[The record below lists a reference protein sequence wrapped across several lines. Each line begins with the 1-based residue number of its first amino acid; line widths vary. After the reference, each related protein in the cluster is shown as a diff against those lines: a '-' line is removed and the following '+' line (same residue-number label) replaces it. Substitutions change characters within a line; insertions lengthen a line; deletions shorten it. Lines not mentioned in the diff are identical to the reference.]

1 MSGLRKNTSQPAFK
15 TRLVICY
22 QARHRVLQADLTEKQ
37 ACELWKIV
45 ADEAAAAEGET
56 NGMMVSFLINSPQIT
71 YREKNW
77 ISAKEKCPLSG
88 RNVRHDA
95 AQGHS
100 EHCLYELPPSPL
112 LVRTRFD
119 FFMESEKIKML
130 WKHLENTAR
139 KIDAYASCDQLE

>member
-56 NGMMVSFLINSPQIT
+56 EGMLVCFLINSPQIT

-77 ISAKEKCPLSG
+77 ISAKEKCP
-88 RNVRHDA
+88 RA

-100 EHCLYELPPSPL
+100 EHCLFELPPSPL

-130 WKHLENTAR
+130 WKQLENMAAKWDAR
-139 KIDAYASCDQLE
+139 ASCDQFSESLE